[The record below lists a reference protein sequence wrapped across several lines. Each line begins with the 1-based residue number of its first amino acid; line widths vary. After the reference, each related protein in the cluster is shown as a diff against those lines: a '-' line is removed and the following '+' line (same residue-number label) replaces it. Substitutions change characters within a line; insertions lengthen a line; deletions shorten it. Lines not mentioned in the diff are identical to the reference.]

1 MKVTLVDGRTLLKW
15 IEVANRS
22 TLTQFGDEAGSLAE
36 LLVEQVTYFNISLSA
51 YHVYQ
56 FIVIISMPQKVLGV
70 KSWSW
75 SGELCETST
84 VCEDFYVKRWSK
96 WMVQNANS
104 KLVIAAQIEC
114 ADLIIL
120 SKVDCLQQTQ
130 ISKCRTAIKA
140 LNPSAILEV
149 CYLPTHCTKIFLVL
163 GNDTT
168 VLLLSSFLCFFYQP
182 ALPAPCTI

>member
-70 KSWSW
+70 KSWS
-75 SGELCETST
+75 
-84 VCEDFYVKRWSK
+84 
-96 WMVQNANS
+96 
-104 KLVIAAQIEC
+104 
-114 ADLIIL
+114 
-120 SKVDCLQQTQ
+120 
-130 ISKCRTAIKA
+130 
-140 LNPSAILEV
+140 
-149 CYLPTHCTKIFLVL
+149 
-163 GNDTT
+163 
-168 VLLLSSFLCFFYQP
+168 
-182 ALPAPCTI
+182 